1 MSSNAKNVVIVT
13 ARPADFPNFND
24 PPVVE
29 TLLSAQFDRLSLP
42 KTAHF
47 GLYWNEIRS
56 RYPKTQEQVELPLIM
71 ERHPDQSQVPL
82 GIQFQ
87 TLEAPPTPRFWF
99 IDKSDSELIQVQRDR
114 FIKNWRKT
122 GSSDQYPR
130 YEQLRKG
137 FDQDFKQF
145 EDFLERNQLGA
156 VRVNQCE
163 VTYINHIVAGTGW
176 ENHTEVD
183 KVFTVWRQPATAF
196 PGSASEVTFRASFP
210 ISDDGGNFAGRLHVT
225 VQPVTRLSDKKPM
238 FVMELTARGQVST
251 GTEFF
256 NLGRK
261 WIVKSFAELTT
272 PAMHKIWGRT
282 N

>member
-1 MSSNAKNVVIVT
+1 MSSNAKSVVMVT
-13 ARPADFPNFND
+13 IRPADFPDFND

-71 ERHPDQSQVPL
+71 ERQPDQSQIPL

-87 TLEAPPTPRFWF
+87 TLEAPLTPRFWF
-99 IDKSDSELIQVQRDR
+99 INESGSELIQVQRDR
-114 FIKNWRKT
+114 FIKNWRKSCS
-122 GSSDQYPR
+122 GDQYPR
-130 YEQLRKG
+130 YEHLRSG
-137 FDQDFKQF
+137 FDKDFKQF
-145 EDFLERNQLGA
+145 EDFLKRNQLGA

-163 VTYINHIVAGTGW
+163 ITYINHIVAGAGW
-176 ENHTEVD
+176 ENHTEID
-183 KVFTVWRQPATAF
+183 KVFTMWRQPRTTI
-196 PGSASEVTFRASFP
+196 PGLASEVIFRASFP
-210 ISDDGGNFAGRLHVT
+210 ISDDAGSFAGRLHVT

-256 NLGRK
+256 DLGRK

-272 PAMHKIWGRT
+272 SAMHKIWGRKD
-282 N
+282 